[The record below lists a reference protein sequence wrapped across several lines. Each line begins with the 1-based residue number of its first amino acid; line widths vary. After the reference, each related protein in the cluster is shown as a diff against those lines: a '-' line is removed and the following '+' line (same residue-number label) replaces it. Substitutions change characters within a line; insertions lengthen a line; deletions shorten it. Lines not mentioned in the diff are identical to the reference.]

1 MCVCAV
7 VVGPLRIIFSV
18 LFTSCSLRVDL
29 RTYVNLCE
37 RAAKSKETRY
47 LARVLRKIGVVRKA
61 IDASTLST
69 TINTFLPTAT
79 AAPLLEAIA
88 KAKVRGP
95 STWISISIIMM
106 THAREIDRSIDQS
119 FEHHPDLGPSN

>member
-7 VVGPLRIIFSV
+7 VVGPLFFSV
-18 LFTSCSLRVDL
+18 IFTSCSLRVDL

-106 THAREIDRSIDQS
+106 THAREIDRSIDRS
-119 FEHHPDLGPSN
+119 FEQI